1 MSVVCTYLSF
11 EYVRLLI
18 TACNCNN
25 LGSVNLSCSSNGVCS
40 CKHGFTGNK
49 CNECAS
55 GYFGFPACQS
65 CQCDPNGSVNLN
77 CNANGQ
83 CSCKAD
89 YSGQKCNK
97 HRCAG
102 WKIVNGICYK
112 GFSQQLSWDKAR
124 HTCSANGGIL
134 VEPRSSSEDDIIA
147 TLMRP
152 IVNTGYWIGLNDK
165 NRELRLA

>member
-11 EYVRLLI
+11 ESVLKYVRLLI

-25 LGSVNLSCSSNGVCS
+25 LGSVNN
-40 CKHGFTGNK
+40 
-49 CNECAS
+49 
-55 GYFGFPACQS
+55 
-65 CQCDPNGSVNLN
+65 N

-83 CSCKAD
+83 CSCKAG

-112 GFSQQLSWDKAR
+112 GFSQEVSWNKAK
-124 HTCSANGGIL
+124 HTCTDMGAIL
-134 VEPRSSSEDDIIA
+134 AEPRSSSENEAIISV
-147 TLMRP
+147 MEP
-152 IVNTGYWIGLNDK
+152 ISKRFWIGINDINLEK
-165 NRELRLA
+165 T

>member
-11 EYVRLLI
+11 ESVLKYVRLLI

-25 LGSVNLSCSSNGVCS
+25 LGSVNNNCNANGQCS
-40 CKHGFTGNK
+40 CKAGYTGPK
-49 CNECAS
+49 CND
-55 GYFGFPACQS
+55 S
-65 CQCDPNGSVNLN
+65 CQCDPNGSVNNN

-112 GFSQQLSWDKAR
+112 GFSEEVSWNKAK
-124 HTCSANGGIL
+124 HTCTDMGAIL
-134 VEPRSSSEDDIIA
+134 AEPRSSSENEAIISV
-147 TLMRP
+147 MEP
-152 IVNTGYWIGLNDK
+152 ISKRFWIGINDINLEK
-165 NRELRLA
+165 T